1 VAAHRQALLDA
12 IRATAERAKTEKLS
26 LDEVLSQLKDASF
39 AIIGILMCLP
49 FVFPVTILGPLT
61 IPGGLAIAAIG
72 WQMIR
77 QVPELK
83 LPEKLAKVKLGE
95 SAWRALL
102 KACEAVVRVCERF
115 AKPRFSQWTT
125 PPKGEKLAGFFV
137 LASGILL
144 AIPMGGV
151 VPFNNTLP
159 SLAAICACIALLE
172 RDGLWF
178 VFAAFWLM
186 LTIAYFALIA
196 YLLVYF
202 GAEFKHWLALNLP
215 SWLVG

>member
-1 VAAHRQALLDA
+1 MAAHRQALLDA

-39 AIIGILMCLP
+39 AIVGILMCLP

-102 KACEAVVRVCERF
+102 KACEAVIRVCERF
-115 AKPRFSQWTT
+115 AKPRLAQWTT

-137 LASGILL
+137 FASGVLL

-159 SLAAICACIALLE
+159 ALAAICACIALLE
-172 RDGLWF
+172 RDGLWYI
-178 VFAAFWLM
+178 FAAFWLL
-186 LTIAYFALIA
+186 LTILYFALIA
-196 YLLVYF
+196 FSLVYF
-202 GAEFKHWLALNLP
+202 GAEFKGWLALNLP
-215 SWLVG
+215 SWLVH